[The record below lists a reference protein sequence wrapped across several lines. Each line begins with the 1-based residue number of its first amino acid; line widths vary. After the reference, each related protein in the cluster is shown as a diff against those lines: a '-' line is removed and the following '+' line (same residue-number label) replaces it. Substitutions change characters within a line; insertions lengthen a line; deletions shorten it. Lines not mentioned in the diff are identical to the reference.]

1 MTSRMPP
8 VPKANRSSKGP
19 GGSAKA
25 DPAAAKAPSVTD
37 PEKQGQQ
44 ANTKINTT
52 NQGHQQDQ

>member
-25 DPAAAKAPSVTD
+25 DPAAAKVPGVPDS
-37 PEKQGQQ
+37 EMQGKQGY
-44 ANTKINTT
+44 TKSNTT

>member
-25 DPAAAKAPSVTD
+25 DPAAAKAPGVTD